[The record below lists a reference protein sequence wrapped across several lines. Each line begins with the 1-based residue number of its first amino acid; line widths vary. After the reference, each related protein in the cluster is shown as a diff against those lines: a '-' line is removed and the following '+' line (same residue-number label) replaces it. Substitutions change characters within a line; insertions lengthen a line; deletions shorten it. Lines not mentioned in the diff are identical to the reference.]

1 MNIESET
8 DEMNPGQGQDLEHL
22 YTSRYT
28 SRFILNTLLV
38 S

>member
-22 YTSRYT
+22 YTSR
-28 SRFILNTLLV
+28 NTLLV